1 LEGESGPLL
10 LELEIDEAGAV
21 MEILHDVGNEMHNAE
36 KLILQSKMMADG
48 MAGMH

>member
-1 LEGESGPLL
+1 
-10 LELEIDEAGAV
+10 

-48 MAGMH
+48 MAGLIQTLPDASRMPV